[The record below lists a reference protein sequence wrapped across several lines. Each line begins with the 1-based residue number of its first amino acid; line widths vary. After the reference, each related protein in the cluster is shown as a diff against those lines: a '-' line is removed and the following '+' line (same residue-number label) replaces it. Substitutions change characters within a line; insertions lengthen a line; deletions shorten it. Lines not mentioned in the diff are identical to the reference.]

1 MHLRH
6 IPALL
11 AALVLALTVLLGS
24 PSSRAIGDRIQIA
37 LPVIGAACAA
47 SRGDLGDFAGR
58 LAGSLAVVHGSKGM
72 LGDSALNRRP
82 NGHGGGF
89 PSGHTAA
96 AAYGASYLLRSCG
109 AAVPYVGP
117 VLVLAAGFVG
127 GSRLAAGRH
136 DLPQVMAGAV
146 IGIGFDRGL
155 RSPAS
160 RRRLRDLLRRGRA
173 HLAAARIRIQP
184 TRPRTG

>member
-1 MHLRH
+1 MHHRH
-6 IPALL
+6 SPALL
-11 AALVLALTVLLGS
+11 AALAFALTVLPGS

-37 LPVIGAACAA
+37 LPVVGAACAA
-47 SRGDLGDFAGR
+47 TRGDFGDFAGR
-58 LAGSLAVVHGSKGM
+58 LAGSLVLVHGSKWL
-72 LGDSALNRRP
+72 LGETVINQRP

-117 VLVLAAGFVG
+117 ALVLAAGFVG

-136 DLPQVMAGAV
+136 NLPQVMAGAV

-155 RSPAS
+155 RRPAG

-173 HLAAARIRIQP
+173 HLAAARSRIEP